1 MPRIMS
7 VILIIF
13 VIPSFLKDTIT
24 EYLSNGKSFLPKE
37 MK

>member
-1 MPRIMS
+1 MS
-7 VILIIF
+7 VILFIFAII
-13 VIPSFLKDTIT
+13 VLYFLQDTIT